1 MENTLYSITFL
12 LIILLNLLVMQVN
25 WEFIKF
31 FKKGSELHG
40 KKNIIERRASF
51 PLLFSAYNIFY
62 DRYLLSRHA

>member
-1 MENTLYSITFL
+1 
-12 LIILLNLLVMQVN
+12 MQVN